1 MEKED
6 MKLQCV
12 RLAMDIIGP
21 HPSTTYVKAN
31 KHNFAEDVR
40 EEAKN
45 IFEWVSGVEKPDT
58 KIIPSNLSEAGNPP
72 ASGVLSGEGKPTPM
86 VSAKGPHGKP

>member
-6 MKLQCV
+6 VKLQCV

-45 IFEWVSGVEKPDT
+45 IFEWVSGMSEEPKVIEKVT
-58 KIIPSNLSEAGNPP
+58 IESVAGKISESAIGIPT
-72 ASGVLSGEGKPTPM
+72 GKG
-86 VSAKGPHGKP
+86 SHGKP